1 MLNVIAIKAIQ
12 SQYGIIEVSFK
23 FRMAGGEIAVRQMNQ
38 AKIRYGVY
46 NEVLVFFDKKIRK
59 TDVSR

>member
-38 AKIRYGVY
+38 AEIRYFGY
-46 NEVLVFFDKKIRK
+46 HKVLVLFDKNIRR
-59 TDVSR
+59 TDVSM